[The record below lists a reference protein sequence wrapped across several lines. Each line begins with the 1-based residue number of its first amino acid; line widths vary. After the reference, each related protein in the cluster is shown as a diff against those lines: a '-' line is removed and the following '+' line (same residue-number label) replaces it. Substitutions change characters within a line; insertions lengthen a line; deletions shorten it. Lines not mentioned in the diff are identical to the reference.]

1 MKGYAIMDAITRAPH
16 SKAVIVLV
24 HGMQEHS
31 NRYQAFCDYLADHGY
46 SSIRYDLIGHGQ
58 HLPDQLKG
66 YFGFKGWHN
75 FLTQL
80 HKYVQLAHSEFKD
93 QPVILF
99 GHSMGTIII
108 RSYIQQYD
116 DFDGMILSGVPFYNP
131 LWVFGKL
138 LSSEIVWFKGAKS
151 KSPLLDKLTTGQFI
165 KNIPHPKTKLDWLSH
180 NPNDV
185 QSYIKD
191 PDCGFSFTSQGYN
204 DLYEGMREVGH
215 LRSFRTHHP
224 VPVLF
229 LNGHDDPCAG
239 KASQVKASIT
249 TLINAGYRDLTHH
262 SYPQMRHEILFER
275 DSSIVMN
282 DIVKWLDQKLN

>member
-1 MKGYAIMDAITRAPH
+1 MESITRAPH

-31 NRYQAFCDYLADHGY
+31 NRYQAFCDYLAQHGY
-46 SSIRYDLIGHGQ
+46 SSVRYDLIGHGQ
-58 HLPDQLKG
+58 NLPAQLKG

-75 FLTQL
+75 FIFQL
-80 HKYVQLAHSEFKD
+80 HKYVQLAHREFPD

-108 RSYIQQYD
+108 RSYIQKYD
-116 DFDGMILSGVPFYNP
+116 DFDGMILSGTPFYNP

-138 LSSEIVWFKGAKS
+138 ISSGIVMAKGAKS
-151 KSPLLDKLTTGQFI
+151 KSRLLDKLTTGQFI
-165 KNIPHPKTKLDWLSH
+165 KKIPHPKTNLDWLSH
-180 NPNDV
+180 NSKDV
-185 QSYIKD
+185 QSYIDD

-215 LRSFRTHHP
+215 LRYFHSNHP

-229 LNGHDDPCAG
+229 LNGRDDPCAG
-239 KASQVKASIT
+239 KKSQVQSSLNMLVK
-249 TLINAGYRDLTHH
+249 AGYHDMTHH

-275 DSSIVMN
+275 DATVVMN
-282 DIVKWLDQKLN
+282 DIVNWLERKVN